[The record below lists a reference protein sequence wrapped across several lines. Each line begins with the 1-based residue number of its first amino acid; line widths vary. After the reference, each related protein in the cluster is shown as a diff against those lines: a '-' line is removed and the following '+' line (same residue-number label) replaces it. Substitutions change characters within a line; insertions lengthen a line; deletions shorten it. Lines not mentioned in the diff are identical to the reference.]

1 MLLIIMHR
9 SRWFVVHKTAIPR
22 CAVPVYS
29 IYCNNIIILILRDN
43 VGERDMRRYV
53 MRARDIQLS
62 ETPSSDR

>member
-1 MLLIIMHR
+1 MHR
-9 SRWFVVHKTAIPR
+9 SRGFVVHKSAIPR
-22 CAVPVYS
+22 GAVPVRPYS
-29 IYCNNIIILILRDN
+29 MLYCNDIIILILRDN